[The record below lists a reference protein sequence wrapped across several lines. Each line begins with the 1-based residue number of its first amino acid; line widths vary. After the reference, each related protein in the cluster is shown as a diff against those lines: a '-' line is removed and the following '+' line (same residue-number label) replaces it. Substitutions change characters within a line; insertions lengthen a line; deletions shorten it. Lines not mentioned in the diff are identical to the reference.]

1 MPKIT
6 FLPMN
11 TTIEFD
17 TKGAPFGEVGEPGS
31 ILDVALHHGVEI
43 EHACHGY
50 AACGTCHVIVKEGM
64 ENLSPIEEKEEDML
78 ESASGLTL
86 RSRLACQA
94 IVFGDVV
101 VEIPE

>member
-1 MPKIT
+1 MAKIT

-11 TTIEFD
+11 KTVEFD
-17 TKGAPFGEVGEPGS
+17 PEEAPFGDTGEPGS

-64 ENLSPIEEKEEDML
+64 ENLSAVREKEEDML
-78 ESASGLTL
+78 EGTIGMTL
-86 RSRLACQA
+86 QSRLACQA
-94 IVFGDVV
+94 IVNGDVV